1 MKHTWLSG
9 TTATE
14 HNLIPEIRAYIAK
27 ARLRRGVEIVKLG
40 NRVEWL
46 KQQED
51 PNHTDQDDLP
61 TNARQVAGE
70 AVAAF
75 RTDRGLDVPK
85 DEESGQ
91 KEKKKLSNLAK
102 GAIFKE
108 IVLAKVREVKEREKL
123 ENVATEYSKVKSGE
137 TTR

>member
-1 MKHTWLSG
+1 MQEALKHTWLSG

-27 ARLRRGVEIVKLG
+27 ARLRRGVEIVKLA
-40 NRVEWL
+40 NSIEWL

-61 TNARQVAGE
+61 TNARQAAGE

-75 RTDRGLDVPK
+75 RTDKGLDVPK
-85 DEESGQ
+85 QGAERT
-91 KEKKKLSNLAK
+91 EKKKLSNLAK
-102 GAIFKE
+102 SAIFKE

-123 ENVATEYSKVKSGE
+123 ENAAKEYSKAVS
-137 TTR
+137 